1 MPPGRPAGCEI
12 KVAYSY
18 DENQRVQA
26 HVSDERS
33 GRTREVR
40 ISYEGLGV
48 LGDEAIREQT
58 AAFEN
63 LVIE

>member
-1 MPPGRPAGCEI
+1 MT
-12 KVAYSY
+12 YSY
-18 DENQRVQA
+18 DANQRVHA
-26 HVSDERS
+26 HVTDERS

-40 ISYEGLGV
+40 ITYEGRGV